1 MAVLVTGGKRWI
13 IPMTFVCL
21 VLGAML
27 GIQVHSQQLRGAT
40 EVGRQTSALVGMLSR
55 NELQVE
61 QQKQEIEK
69 LRARL
74 AEYERE
80 AASEKGFARL
90 MTEELATSRIAL
102 GTVAVRGPGVVLEIS
117 DSTMRTSNDF
127 GGADVYV
134 IHDFDL
140 LQIANELWCAGA
152 EAVSLN
158 GQRLITGS
166 AIACSARLIEVNKV
180 TVASPFVFQA
190 IGDKQKLMAALNIRD
205 GVLDRLRVLQFPV
218 KLTPKDEIVIP
229 PISVTPKYDFAQPVK
244 EKKQ

>member
-1 MAVLVTGGKRWI
+1 MAVLVQGGKRWV

-27 GIQVHSQQLRGAT
+27 GIQVHSQQQRGAT

-55 NELQVE
+55 NELQV
-61 QQKQEIEK
+61 QQQQEEIER

-74 AEYERE
+74 AEYEKE
-80 AASEKGFARL
+80 AASDKGFAKI
-90 MTEELATSRIAL
+90 MTEELAASRIAL
-102 GTVAVRGPGVVLEIS
+102 GTVAVRGPGIILEIS
-117 DSTMRTSNDF
+117 DSSMRTSNDF

-190 IGDKQKLMAALNIRD
+190 IGDKEKLMSALNIRD

-218 KLTPKDEIVIP
+218 KLTPSDQITIP
-229 PISVTPKYDFAQPVK
+229 PVPVTPKYEFAKPVK
-244 EKKQ
+244 ESK